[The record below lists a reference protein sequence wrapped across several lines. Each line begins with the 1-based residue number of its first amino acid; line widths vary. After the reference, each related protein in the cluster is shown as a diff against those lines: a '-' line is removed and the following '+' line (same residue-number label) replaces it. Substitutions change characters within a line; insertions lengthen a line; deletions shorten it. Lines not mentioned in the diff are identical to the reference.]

1 MTTIAHLHTEEINY
15 ILCDESISFKDIMSL
30 ALSFNQ
36 FYVLLTKDNAL
47 WRKKFYQRWPHL
59 REEYDEQ
66 LCLENKDF
74 LEHIKAGVKSKKE
87 LWRYLSQMSEKHYYK
102 DDLFDVDFRDFNSL
116 FDSDKGAYFMNYYF
130 FVNELIRLLT
140 ESPMESDLTQRY
152 YAEKL
157 LSYLQH
163 YRLRKK
169 VHEFLNYPEKQ
180 QILEKA
186 AFILAQWY
194 QPQKYV
200 SYLYVS
206 TSLDKIAQQVLE
218 CLKNNYSA
226 HPICSISREQLSFW
240 KNNNIDD
247 NHWNSIEGSQII
259 ESLCKVL
266 YNKLDFH
273 GSTELDYLHERGLEQ
288 SNIDCVLQ
296 DKIGTTVILA
306 TIYHSVARRLGI
318 RCDIIFRG
326 STTYL
331 CWRPKYHT
339 TNLREK
345 ECFCIDFMRN
355 GQMPCTNYCPI
366 INSAKYG
373 ILEYTKKSAVEVMS
387 HMNANL
393 YLATENKKIIQRS
406 YLELWCLIKPDTFA
420 IVALCD
426 IYVQYQT
433 DLSNLIVGLEE
444 IQNNCKV
451 TDPSEARYAEHLLN
465 KFRNHINPV
474 MPLCNQTP
482 KQRTI
487 IITFAVGMIVTFYTS
502 FRERKFFLKNR
513 GVIIG
518 WDERRRE
525 YDDLMEICH
534 LFSFREINLRPYY
547 IVLCENGEKC
557 YIPEVCLTK
566 CEESVWINHKD
577 IGRYFCKFEKSYY
590 VPNKMLK
597 KHYPHD

>member
-1 MTTIAHLHTEEINY
+1 MAIITDLPIDVIII
-15 ILCDESISFKDIMSL
+15 ILCDESISFKDIMNL
-30 ALSFNQ
+30 AFSFNK
-36 FYVLLTKDNAL
+36 FYVLLTDNAL

-66 LCLENKDF
+66 LCLENKGF
-74 LEHIKAGVKSKKE
+74 REHTQAGVKSKIE

-116 FDSDKGAYFMNYYF
+116 FDPDKGAYFMNYYF

-218 CLKNNYSA
+218 CLKNKYSA
-226 HPICSISREQLSFW
+226 HPICSISGEQLSFW
-240 KNNNIDD
+240 ENNNIDD
-247 NHWNSIEGSQII
+247 NHWNSIEGRQII
-259 ESLCKVL
+259 ESLCEVL
-266 YNKLDFH
+266 YDKLKFQ
-273 GSTELDYLHERGLEQ
+273 GSSFFDNFFPRFIEC
-288 SNIDCVLQ
+288 SSIDCILKGKV
-296 DKIGTTVILA
+296 GNAVILA

-318 RCDIIFRG
+318 RCDIIFHKRIIN
-326 STTYL
+326 YFL
-331 CWRPKYHT
+331 CWRAKYHT
-339 TNLREK
+339 TNTKEK

-355 GQMPCTNYCPI
+355 GQMPSRNGCPI
-366 INSAKYG
+366 INSANYN
-373 ILEYTKKSAVEVMS
+373 IDEYTKESPVEVMS

-393 YLATENKKIIQRS
+393 VSIIRNKEIIKRS
-406 YLELWCLIKPDTFA
+406 YLELQCLIKPDTRA
-420 IVALCD
+420 IEELGD
-426 IYVQYQT
+426 IYIQHQT
-433 DLSNLIVGLEE
+433 DLSSLIVILEK
-444 IQNNCKV
+444 IQV
-451 TDPSEARYAEHLLN
+451 TDLEEARYAAHLLN
-465 KFRNHINPV
+465 KFRSLINPI
-474 MPLCNQTP
+474 MPFCNQTP
-482 KQRTI
+482 KQRRTN
-487 IITFAVGMIVTFYTS
+487 ITFAVGMIVTFDIYLPVRKD
-502 FRERKFFLKNR
+502 FRKSR

-518 WDERRRE
+518 WDERLG
-525 YDDLMEICH
+525 YTQIQSSSH
-534 LFSFREINLRPYY
+534 GLRNRGTESK
-547 IVLCENGEKC
+547 VL
-557 YIPEVCLTK
+557 V
-566 CEESVWINHKD
+566 
-577 IGRYFCKFEKSYY
+577 
-590 VPNKMLK
+590 
-597 KHYPHD
+597 